1 MKTEYAPFNSEE
13 KIPLF
18 VDSSPGWAHFYDA
31 GTDGTQN
38 ISTDISAGMQEYI
51 FGRNVGE
58 SDFGIGSGIIAGTNP
73 DRVLLTGAG
82 KLKPKKAAS
91 VKKPSTKS
99 STKSPTMKPKKAA
112 SVKKSSTKSSTK
124 PSTKSPTMKPKKA
137 TSVKKPSTKSSTKPS
152 TMKPKKATSTKKTSA
167 MKPKK

>member
-82 KLKPKKAAS
+82 KLKSKKAAS
-91 VKKPSTKS
+91 TKKPSTKLPTMKPKKTSSAKKPSTKS
-99 STKSPTMKPKKAA
+99 
-112 SVKKSSTKSSTK
+112 
-124 PSTKSPTMKPKKA
+124 
-137 TSVKKPSTKSSTKPS
+137 S
-152 TMKPKKATSTKKTSA
+152 TMKPKKATSAKKTSA